1 MRPLLLLLLAAALPG
16 EEAAAA
22 AGPAAP
28 CEAGGRR
35 YSAGERFVPPGE
47 PCSRCE
53 CTARGPACAR
63 APCPALPPACIHVS
77 RYPAACCPRCERVGC
92 EHRGRVYG
100 LGQRFQPSECE
111 QCTCDPDGIA
121 RCLVADCAPPPCVN
135 AVYETGQCCPTCQ
148 DGPNCYADRS
158 RTRVIPAGEVVW
170 VEPCTRCRCH
180 DGQDA
185 GYWEGNRVAKCE
197 LLRNCGPLDRRN
209 S

>member
-1 MRPLLLLLLAAALPG
+1 MGLGAGLASVGLLG
-16 EEAAAA
+16 RWQWV
-22 AGPAAP
+22 GVRHQGGDGHW
-28 CEAGGRR
+28 AGGF
-35 YSAGERFVPPGE
+35 AAV
-47 PCSRCE
+47 
-53 CTARGPACAR
+53 RGQGLQACAI
-63 APCPALPPACIHVS
+63 AK
-77 RYPAACCPRCERVGC
+77 
-92 EHRGRVYG
+92 G
-100 LGQRFQPSECE
+100 LVKRHQGQRQNTTWPSECE

-158 RTRVIPAGEVVW
+158 RTCIIPAGEAVW

-197 LLRNCGPLDRRN
+197 LLRNCRPLDRPD